1 MALNNLKISTRLLL
15 LTGTALL
22 VLAGSGVFGF
32 AVMTRINAVSMENI
46 AVSALVTAS
55 VDEARSAQVAFKKQV
70 QEWKNLLLRGHDP
83 EKYQSYVKLFQQEHA
98 EVVRLLT
105 QLKATM
111 TKLRFPTQTIDSAI
125 AAHVAL
131 TRQYEDA
138 LKAIPPSDPRFSALV
153 DQKVQGIDREPTKVI
168 DDIVEDI
175 TASAAKVSQ
184 TAEASARELY
194 DRTLLLAILGMVGAV
209 AVTGLLSMTIIRSI
223 TVPLGRSVAYAE
235 DIGQGRLDARLEV
248 AGRDEIGVLA
258 GAMRAMVASLQEK
271 MAFSEAKSREAAEE
285 AAKARQAME
294 QAAAEARRAEES
306 RTALLATAR
315 QLEDVAAVVASASE
329 TLSEQSAQASQGA
342 ATQAARIDETATAME
357 EMNATVLEVAKNA
370 GQASTSADLARG
382 KAKEG
387 AVVVAEV
394 VSGIEAVRTQALALK
409 NDVDGLGRQSEG
421 IGAILDVIA
430 DIADQTN
437 LLALNAAIEAARAGD
452 AGRGF
457 AVVADEVRKLAE
469 KTMSATAEVGQA
481 IRAIQD
487 GTRQNIRNVDAA
499 GSAIEAATGKAGAS
513 GQVLEA
519 MVSFVDRATEQ
530 VSSIAAA
537 AEQQSATSEEI
548 NRSLGDISRI
558 AGETSTIMER
568 SAAAV
573 GDLNRQTQVLK
584 KLIADMQR
592 AG

>member
-15 LTGTALL
+15 LTGAALL
-22 VLAGSGVFGF
+22 VLAGTGVFGF
-32 AVMTRINAVSMENI
+32 VVMARINAMALENI
-46 AVSALVTAS
+46 AVSALITTS
-55 VDEARSAQVAFKKQV
+55 VDEARTAQVAFKKQV
-70 QEWKNLLLRGHDP
+70 QEWKNILLRGQNP
-83 EKYQSYVKLFQQEHA
+83 EKYQSYLALFQKEHA
-98 EVVRLLT
+98 AVVRLLT

-111 TKLRFPTQTIDSAI
+111 DKLRFPAQAIDSAI
-125 AAHVAL
+125 TAHIAL
-131 TRQYEDA
+131 SRQYEDA
-138 LKAIPPSDPRFSALV
+138 LKAVQPSDPRFSALV
-153 DQKVQGIDREPTKVI
+153 DQKVQGIDREPTKAI
-168 DDIVEDI
+168 DDIVEEI
-175 TASAAKVSQ
+175 TALAAKMSQ
-184 TAEASARELY
+184 TAEANARALY
-194 DRTLLLAILGMVGAV
+194 DRTLLLAILGLAGAV
-209 AVTGLLSMTIIRSI
+209 VVTGLMSSIIIRSI
-223 TVPLGRSVAYAE
+223 TVPLGHSVAYAE
-235 DIGQGRLDARLEV
+235 DIGHGRLEARLDV

-258 GAMRAMVASLQEK
+258 GAMRTMVAKLKEK
-271 MAFSEAKSREAAEE
+271 MADSEAKGREAAEE

-294 QAAAEARRAEES
+294 QAAAEARRAEASHE
-306 RTALLATAR
+306 ALLATAR
-315 QLEDVAAVVASASE
+315 QLEEVAAVVAAASE
-329 TLSEQSAQASQGA
+329 TLSEQSSQAHQGA
-342 ATQAARIDETATAME
+342 AAQAERIDETATAME

-387 AVVVAEV
+387 VVVVAEV
-394 VSGIEAVRTQALALK
+394 VAGIEAVRTQALALK
-409 NDVDGLGRQSEG
+409 NDVDGLGRLSEG

-499 GSAIEAATGKAGAS
+499 GSSIEAATSKAGAS

-530 VSSIAAA
+530 ISSIAAA
-537 AEQQSATSEEI
+537 AEEQSATSEEI

-558 AGETSTIMER
+558 AMETSAIMER

-573 GDLNRQTQVLK
+573 GDLNRQTQVLRG
-584 KLIADMQR
+584 LIADMQR